1 MRVEMLLRVL
11 ETQQADLAKSL
22 LASPLGRDAFEFG
35 RSSGL
40 YHGLEMAKNAII
52 DFYEEADKKNQ

>member
-1 MRVEMLLRVL
+1 MLLRVL
-11 ETQQADLAKSL
+11 EAKQAELAKSL
-22 LASPLGRDAFEFG
+22 LSAPLGRDAFEFG

>member
-11 ETQQADLAKSL
+11 EARQAELAKSL

-52 DFYEEADKKNQ
+52 DFYDEADKKNQ

>member
-1 MRVEMLLRVL
+1 MLLRVL
-11 ETQQADLAKSL
+11 EARQAELAKSL

-52 DFYEEADKKNQ
+52 DFYDEADKKNQ